1 MLRGLD
7 INKGGLLSFAVLV
20 LGGATALSAQEM
32 AARHTL
38 TTLAGPVNFDLS
50 GTGTTTGFAFRG
62 TRALTSHLAIEAG
75 FLFARPKLQDGERA
89 SLFVPEAHL
98 QYYWR
103 AGRVAPYAG
112 GGIGLGRQSRD
123 FVSVTDLALSAAGG
137 ARVDLTQRVAAT
149 GEFRLRG
156 LGREFSATTA
166 EWMAGLSF
174 AIGR

>member
-7 INKGGLLSFAVLV
+7 
-20 LGGATALSAQEM
+20 T
-32 AARHTL
+32 
-38 TTLAGPVNFDLS
+38 
-50 GTGTTTGFAFRG
+50 
-62 TRALTSHLAIEAG
+62 
-75 FLFARPKLQDGERA
+75 
-89 SLFVPEAHL
+89 
-98 QYYWR
+98 
-103 AGRVAPYAG
+103 GRVAPYAG

-156 LGREFSATTA
+156 LGRDFSATTA

-174 AIGR
+174 AIGQ